1 MKRVHYFPLL
11 VFLDKGLKFQSN
23 VCNDCHDIF
32 IVSMNLKDIAIL
44 KICGVHYQ
52 SIVNRII
59 KIEAMVLSKNAN
71 LNKKSR
77 YYEK

>member
-1 MKRVHYFPLL
+1 MHYFPLL
-11 VFLDKGLKFQSN
+11 VFLVKGLKFQSN

-32 IVSMNLKDIAIL
+32 IVSMNLKDISIL
-44 KICGVHYQ
+44 NICGVHYQ

>member
-1 MKRVHYFPLL
+1 MHYFPLL

-32 IVSMNLKDIAIL
+32 IVSMNLKGIAIL
-44 KICGVHYQ
+44 KICGVYYQ